1 MPDHIRYNVVC
12 FGEILWDILQ
22 TGTVPGGAP
31 MNVAYHLKKLGAA
44 PALITRVGNDD
55 WGKRLMALMSANDIT
70 TDYFQV
76 DPTLETGK

>member
-12 FGEILWDILQ
+12 FGEILWDILP
-22 TGTVPGGAP
+22 TGTVPGGAL
-31 MNVAYHLKKLGAA
+31 MNVAYYLKKLGAE
-44 PALITRVGNDD
+44 PALITRAGNDD